1 MYNVFIVD
9 DEPFILEGL
18 SFIIP
23 WHEYGLAISGQA
35 SDGLEALEAMKTTP
49 VDILITD
56 ITMPRMN
63 GLELIHEAKQL
74 NPELKCIILSGY
86 HEFDYIKQGMA
97 LGIENYLLKPINI
110 EELRATVQS
119 TVQKITATFRKEMYS
134 RSDLDILRDNI
145 LYRWMTDSI
154 DSRELMHRSEL
165 LGFRLD
171 HAYYAVAAVKLAF
184 EAPEQRALS
193 HLERDRLISRAYRIC
208 LMHLENHAA
217 SETFIDGDGDIMTVF
232 GFQHAL
238 EERTRI
244 RERLQ
249 GIGKAIQEKLDVR
262 TVITLGD
269 AESKYVN
276 AGRSYDSAKQLQEY
290 YLVRSGDTIIE
301 RMPQGNADE
310 TADEA
315 ADGHHAA
322 VPAIDFDTYG
332 KLLFAKDK
340 PELFAWIDAF
350 FRQLQ
355 TAKAAPPAQ
364 IQNSAVELIIH
375 TKQLL
380 KDVKMSNELAAG
392 DYKELFSTLFR
403 IQTMEKL
410 KEHVKYIAGAAVDC
424 LVSEDDELSPVI
436 RQVLKHIS
444 AHYADELSLK
454 TLSQTFNINPV
465 YLGQLFQKE
474 TNESFSDYVNKFRI
488 ETARKLLVNT
498 HLKTSDIGKKV
509 GYADTSYF
517 YKQFKKYAGISPTEF
532 RGLTAEAEVL

>member
-1 MYNVFIVD
+1 
-9 DEPFILEGL
+9 
-18 SFIIP
+18 
-23 WHEYGLAISGQA
+23 
-35 SDGLEALEAMKTTP
+35 
-49 VDILITD
+49 
-56 ITMPRMN
+56 
-63 GLELIHEAKQL
+63 
-74 NPELKCIILSGY
+74 
-86 HEFDYIKQGMA
+86 
-97 LGIENYLLKPINI
+97 LLKPINI

-184 EAPEQRALS
+184 EAPEQRGLS
-193 HLERDRLISRAYRIC
+193 HLERDRLTSRAYRIC
-208 LMHLENHAA
+208 QMQLENHAF
-217 SETFIDGDGDIMTVF
+217 SETFIDGDGDIMTIF
-232 GFQHAL
+232 GFQHAQ
-238 EERTRI
+238 EERVRI

-249 GIGKAIQEKLDVR
+249 SIGNAVQEKLGIHA
-262 TVITLGD
+262 VITLGD
-269 AESKYVN
+269 TESKYVG

-290 YLVRSGDTIIE
+290 YLIRSDDTIIE
-301 RMPQGNADE
+301 RNSQGSADIAE
-310 TADEA
+310 PSAADA
-315 ADGHHAA
+315 ADGHHTAA
-322 VPAIDFDTYG
+322 AAIDFDTYG
-332 KLLFAKDK
+332 KLMFAKDK

-350 FRQLQ
+350 FQQL
-355 TAKAAPPAQ
+355 TAKTAPPAQ

-380 KDVKMSNELAAG
+380 KDVKMSNELASG